1 MNFTEAADG
10 AAVILDTIGIV
21 IVFLGSLI
29 ALAAYFIR
37 WLKKTDRA
45 SAYQQARQEIG
56 RSILLGLEFL
66 VAGDIIRT
74 VATSPSFQNLGV
86 LGLLV
91 IIRTFLSM
99 ALQVEVEGRWPW
111 K

>member
-1 MNFTEAADG
+1 MTFTEAADG

-29 ALAAYFIR
+29 ALTAYFIR
-37 WLKKTDRA
+37 WLKKSDRV
-45 SAYQQARQEIG
+45 SAYQQARQETG

-74 VATSPSFQNLGV
+74 VATSPSW
-86 LGLLV
+86 
-91 IIRTFLSM
+91 
-99 ALQVEVEGRWPW
+99 AYW
-111 K
+111 